1 MELSNSNENNKFNN
15 SYTNKNEIENENNNK
30 DTTTNKE
37 NPIIISP
44 KKIKDS
50 RMTIKPST
58 IQQEGF
64 FSHKVSHLL
73 DSVKGKTTDHV
84 DKVKVKQQ
92 DINSFARTNVQQ
104 KENNIPQQEQDQ
116 PQFVIPVIEEKYI
129 LSKKIVPEDVKI
141 EKRWITHNEKI
152 QVPVSYEKLFLN
164 DKDLDSYSNENIFT
178 HLKDKFLDFVYIEG
192 NDDEE
197 NKIENHRKDDINHQK
212 KYQQQTDN
220 EKEIQRRKDE
230 KLSLFDE
237 EEKANYSIHKDNNNN
252 NEMQNSGSQKVI
264 PLYAEKIIISKRKVK
279 VGEIII
285 NKRKVTEDKKISFD
299 LMREKITVNYAD
311 GRKENIIE

>member
-1 MELSNSNENNKFNN
+1 LGLTNSNENNNN
-15 SYTNKNEIENENNNK
+15 SYTNKKEIENNNNNQNTAK
-30 DTTTNKE
+30 NKE

-58 IQQEGF
+58 IQQESF

-73 DSVKGKTTDHV
+73 DSVKGKSTNYV

-104 KENNIPQQEQDQ
+104 KENNTPQQDQDRS
-116 PQFVIPVIEEKYI
+116 QFVIPVINEKYNI
-129 LSKKIVPEDVKI
+129 SKKIVQEDIKI

-152 QVPVSYEKLFLN
+152 QVPISFEKLFVN
-164 DKDLDSYSNENIFT
+164 DKDLDSYSKENIFT
-178 HLKDKFLDFVYIEG
+178 HIKDKFLDFVYIEG
-192 NDDEE
+192 NNGEE
-197 NKIENHRKDDINHQK
+197 NKIENHRKEEINHQK
-212 KYQQQTDN
+212 GYPQQIEN
-220 EKEIQRRKDE
+220 EKEIHRRKGE
-230 KLSLFDE
+230 KLPLFDE
-237 EEKANYSIHKDNNNN
+237 EDKANYSIHKDNNNKIKN
-252 NEMQNSGSQKVI
+252 DESPKVI

-285 NKRKVTEDKKISFD
+285 NKKKVIEDKKINFD
-299 LMREKITVNYAD
+299 VMKEKITVDYAD
-311 GRKENIIE
+311 GRRQSIIEE

>member
-1 MELSNSNENNKFNN
+1 LGLSNSNENNN
-15 SYTNKNEIENENNNK
+15 SYTKENEIENDNNNNK
-30 DTTTNKE
+30 DITKNKE

-44 KKIKDS
+44 KKIKNS
-50 RMTIKPST
+50 RMTIKPSA

-73 DSVKGKTTDHV
+73 DSVKGKTTDYV
-84 DKVKVKQQ
+84 DKVKVTQQ

-116 PQFVIPVIEEKYI
+116 SQFVIPVIAEKYI
-129 LSKKIVPEDVKI
+129 ISKKPVQEDIKI

-152 QVPVSYEKLFLN
+152 QVSVSYEKLFVN
-164 DKDLDSYSNENIFT
+164 DKDLDSYSKENIFT

-197 NKIENHRKDDINHQK
+197 NKIENHRKEDINHQK

-237 EEKANYSIHKDNNNN
+237 EEKANYSIDKDNNN
-252 NEMQNSGSQKVI
+252 NEMQNSRSQKVI

-285 NKRKVTEDKKISFD
+285 NKKKVTEDKKINFD
-299 LMREKITVNYAD
+299 IMREKITANYAD